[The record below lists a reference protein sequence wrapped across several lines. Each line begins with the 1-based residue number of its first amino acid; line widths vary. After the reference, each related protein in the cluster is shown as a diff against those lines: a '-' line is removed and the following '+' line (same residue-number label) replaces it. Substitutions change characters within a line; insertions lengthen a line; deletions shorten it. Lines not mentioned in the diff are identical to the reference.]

1 MAAWPTNPDWT
12 DISNINAGNEYV
24 AADGLTEG
32 AMNAIVKNLEY
43 LKNATGSM
51 NALAYNTE
59 FSYSSNPAVG
69 TQFSRPVENF
79 NVAPKE
85 NDYVLNVWKN
95 TTTGDVYVV
104 SAQVVSVSA
113 SQATLIVRVAE
124 KITGPQGSTGA
135 QGPAGQD
142 GAQGPKGDNGIGFGD
157 ATQITLPY
165 GSPAVT
171 YDTEDGLTVSGTF
184 RIVAADNNYDVPFQ
198 MSIPILPGKGIN
210 IDANEANNAIVIS
223 AKGYVETYSINVTTS
238 NVTAASDN
246 PTEIKENETVT
257 LKFTVPTGYQ
267 WAAPTVT
274 GATYTV
280 QGTNIIL
287 SNPTGNVTV
296 TARATAIEYSI
307 NIKTT
312 NVLASAVNPSKIAYG
327 STATLYFS
335 PYSGYERPD
344 EITISGATYTWNK
357 DAGTLILSNPTSNVT
372 GSIVGVQTRFS
383 ITTNLTG
390 CKADSTN
397 PTTINKGGTA
407 SLIFTA
413 NDGYQLPASVTV
425 SGATYTWEQST
436 GMLDLSNPTA
446 NVSITITATQLPQ
459 LATPTNV
466 AISGTTVSWDPVENA
481 ESYDIY
487 VDNTLYENTTGVT
500 PKGFTVS
507 YTNNGEASASAD
519 FKINGSKYFTTITE
533 ASGSFE
539 NVETIQFYLNKDE
552 NYACTIKST
561 TLGINLSANSISL
574 SNTYTLTKD
583 VTDIIIDSEPARS
596 H

>member
-1 MAAWPTNPDWT
+1 MATWPTNPDWT

-43 LKNATGSM
+43 LKNTTGSM
-51 NALAYNTE
+51 NALACKTAFVYTND
-59 FSYSSNPAVG
+59 PAAG
-69 TQFSRPVENF
+69 TQFNSRVTNF
-79 NVAPKE
+79 NVTPKE

-95 TTTGDVYVV
+95 ASTDDVFIISAEVVGVEDTTVIL
-104 SAQVVSVSA
+104 SVH
-113 SQATLIVRVAE
+113 VAE

-165 GSPAVT
+165 GSPTVT

-184 RIVAADNNYDVPFQ
+184 RIVAASNNYDIPFQ
-198 MSIPILPGKGIN
+198 MSVPILPGKGIN

-238 NVTAASDN
+238 NVTAAPDN

-287 SNPTGNVTV
+287 SNPTDNVTV

-344 EITISGATYTWNK
+344 EITISGAEYTWNK
-357 DAGTLILSNPTSNVT
+357 DTGTLVLSDPTGNVT
-372 GSIVGVQTRFS
+372 GSIVGVQTLFN
-383 ITTNLTG
+383 ITETSLVG
-390 CKADSTN
+390 CTPDQSN
-397 PTTINKGGTA
+397 PTNINKGGTA
-407 SLIFTA
+407 TLLYYPET
-413 NDGYQLPASVTV
+413 GYQLPADVTV
-425 SGATYTWEQST
+425 TGATYTWEKTAGT

-466 AISGTTVSWDPVENA
+466 AISGTTVSWDAVENA

-487 VDNTLYENTTGVT
+487 VDNTLYENTTGGVISGET
-500 PKGFTVS
+500 WVLNETLSGTLNKTTINFTS
-507 YTNNGEASASAD
+507 NSQSFTGLDYKNFSAD
-519 FKINGSKYFTTITE
+519 YYLASGDYVNTYNVVQWENEAYRTIT
-533 ASGSFE
+533 F
-539 NVETIQFYLNKDE
+539 DE
-552 NYACTIKST
+552 P
-561 TLGINLSANSISL
+561 
-574 SNTYTLTKD
+574 
-583 VTDIIIDSEPARS
+583 VTDTSLLAWLQANGTKQ
-596 H
+596 